1 MSSSSKTQSTSTPGH
16 LSQEMYAAI
25 PSVNEVAESA
35 ALADWARRL
44 PRTWIVRVVREVIG
58 AYRKQLSAGPVNPS
72 TGHPST
78 GGTAE
83 KVIDEIV
90 RRVAAEL
97 EASQRKG
104 LRPVINATGII
115 LHTGLGRA
123 PLAPS
128 AVQAVAETAGQYS
141 NVEVELATGGR
152 GGRAAMISELLPE
165 LTGAEAAAIVNNN
178 AAATLLVL
186 VAVAEASGHRS
197 PNVVVSRGELIEIG
211 GSFRLPDIMTAS
223 GNLLRE
229 TGTTNRTRLSDYE
242 QAINE
247 QTAALLKVHPSNF
260 RVTGFTEEAS
270 LGDLVQLGRRRGL
283 AVIHDIGSGAMMDFA
298 RFRLD
303 NEPLAKESITEGADL
318 VLFSGDKL
326 LGGPQAGIIVGSR
339 SWIGRIKKNPLM
351 RALRVDKMTLAAL
364 EATLRLY
371 LAPGMESGPESGTG
385 VPGIPI
391 IEMTAAPLEEL
402 RLRAEAIAGAL
413 QDIEGIGEIDLV
425 PSVAYLGGGALPEE
439 GIDSIAVRI
448 EPESMTESELAAR
461 LRSGH
466 PAIAP
471 RVQDG
476 AVWLEVRTVLPAQDT
491 SLIDA
496 IRAAFRSSE
505 SIR

>member
-35 ALADWARRL
+35 ALADWAARL
-44 PRTWIVRVVREVIG
+44 PRTWSVRVVREVIG
-58 AYRKQLSAGPVNPS
+58 AYRKQLSAGLVNPR

-83 KVIDEIV
+83 KVMDEIV

-97 EASQRKG
+97 EAGQRKG
-104 LRPVINATGII
+104 LRAVINATGII

-152 GGRAAMISELLPE
+152 AAMISELLTE

-229 TGTTNRTRLSDYE
+229 TGTTNKTRLSDYE

-260 RVTGFTEEAS
+260 RVTGFTEETS

-283 AVIHDIGSGAMMDFA
+283 PVIHDIGSGAMMDFA

-391 IEMTAAPLEEL
+391 IEMTATPLEEL

-413 QDIEGIGEIDLV
+413 QDLEGIGEIEVV

-476 AVWLEVRTVLPAQDT
+476 AVWLEVRTVLPAQDV